1 MSIEPIDASYR
12 SALAPQPFLAVPQ
25 RGVEFPFA
33 VPPLT
38 AMPQRPRVR
47 GKFLFVGD
55 QKLYVRGVT
64 YGAFRPDAEG
74 NEYRDVDTID
84 RDFAQMVANGID
96 TVRIPHTTPP
106 RSLLDAAHRHGLR
119 VMVGLSAEQY
129 LGFVIDKRRDLDP
142 ERVLRERV
150 QRCAGHSALLCYALG
165 NEIPAHIARWYGPR
179 RVERYLERLYR
190 LVKREDPEGIVTYV
204 NYPSTEYL
212 DLSFLDLVCYNV
224 YLEKQTALDAYL
236 ARLQNIAGDRPVILT
251 EIGLDSLRNG
261 AEAQACNLDWQ
272 IRTVFAGGC
281 AGAFVFTWTDE
292 WHRAGAEV
300 EDWAFGLTDRERRPK
315 PALAAVRRAYAQ
327 VPFPDRPWPR
337 ITVVVCTYNGS
348 RVIRDCLEG
357 LALLDYPSFEV
368 IVVDDGSTDGT
379 ADIALQYDVRLIRTE
394 NRGLSSARNTGLEA
408 ATGEIVAYIDDDAYP
423 DPQWLKYLAL
433 TFGAT
438 QHAGVGGPN
447 IAPADDGPIATCV
460 ANAPGGPVHV
470 LLSDREAEHIPGC
483 NMAFRKTCLEAIG
496 GFDPQFRVAGD
507 DVDICWQLMEGG
519 WSLGFQPAAM
529 VWHHRRNS
537 VRAYWKQQR
546 GYGKAEAL
554 LKNKWPEKYNDT
566 GQLIWAGRIYSRG
579 LTRSLDLRRGRIY
592 HGTWGAAPFQR
603 LYHPAPSTLYSLS
616 LTPEWFL
623 AIPFLAVL
631 SALGILWR
639 PLLLAAPLLAVTVLV
654 PVVQAWV
661 STARSSFRGARGRRT
676 PLRRFESRLLTA
688 LLHVLQ
694 PLARLR
700 GRFQNGT
707 RQGVRGVRLSFPWPR
722 TRARWT
728 EQWLAPE
735 QRLQCV
741 EQALRDDG
749 ARVRRGGEWDL
760 WDLEVEAGAL
770 GAARLIVAVE
780 DHGSGKQFVRSRWWP
795 SVSATGLAL
804 ALVLSPLAVTA
815 ALDGARPAATVLG
828 AAAIW
833 LVLRAGYQ
841 CGAAAAAIERS
852 LRERGEG

>member
-1 MSIEPIDASYR
+1 MRLISFR
-12 SALAPQPFLAVPQ
+12 STLAPQPSLAIPPGAAEIPIDVS
-25 RGVEFPFA
+25 
-33 VPPLT
+33 VPPLIT
-38 AMPQRPRVR
+38 VTQRPRVR
-47 GKFLFVGD
+47 GKFLFISD
-55 QKLYVRGVT
+55 EKFYVRGVT

-74 NEYRDVDTID
+74 NEYRDVDRID
-84 RDFAQMVANGID
+84 GDFAQMVANGIN

-106 RSLLDAAHRHGLR
+106 RSLLDAAQRHGLR

-129 LGFVIDKRRDLDP
+129 LGYVIDKRRDLDP
-142 ERVLRERV
+142 ERALRERI
-150 QRCAGHSALLCYALG
+150 QRCAGHPALLCYALG
-165 NEIPAHIARWYGPR
+165 NEIPAQVARWHGPR

-261 AEAQACNLDWQ
+261 TEAQACNLDWQ

-281 AGAFVFTWTDE
+281 AGAFVFAWTDE

-300 EDWAFGLTDRERRPK
+300 EDWAFGITDRDRRPK
-315 PALAAVRRAYAQ
+315 PALAAVRGAYAE

-337 ITVVVCTYNGS
+337 ISVVVCSYNGS

-357 LALLDYPSFEV
+357 LAQLDYRNFEV

-379 ADIALQYDVRLIRTE
+379 ADIALQYNVRLIRTE

-433 TFGAT
+433 TFGT
-438 QHAGVGGPN
+438 TDHAGVGGPN
-447 IAPADDGPIATCV
+447 IAPAGDGPIAACV

-483 NMAFRKTCLEAIG
+483 NMAFRKERLEAIG

-507 DVDICWQLMEGG
+507 DVDVCWQLMERG
-519 WSLGFQPAAM
+519 WTLGFQPAAM

-546 GYGKAEAL
+546 GYGKAEGL
-554 LKNKWPEKYNDT
+554 LKNKWPEKYNGT

-616 LTPEWFL
+616 LTPEWYL
-623 AIPFLAVL
+623 AIPILAVL

-639 PLLLAAPLLAVTVLV
+639 PLLLASPLLALTVLV

-661 STARSSFRGARGRRT
+661 STSRSSFAGARGRRT
-676 PLRRFESRLLTA
+676 PFRRFQSRLLAA

-700 GRFQNGT
+700 GRLQNGA
-707 RQGVRGVRLSFPWPR
+707 RAGVRRVRPAVPWPR
-722 TRARWT
+722 TRAHWT
-728 EQWLAPE
+728 EHWVASE
-735 QRLQCV
+735 QRLTCV

-749 ARVRRGGEWDL
+749 ARVRRGGDWDL

-770 GAARLIVAVE
+770 GAARLIIAAE
-780 DHGSGKQFVRSRWWP
+780 DHGSGKQLVRSRWWP
-795 SVSATGLAL
+795 SVSVTGVAL
-804 ALVLSPLAVTA
+804 ALVLVPLAVAA
-815 ALDGARPAATVLG
+815 ALDGARPAATILG
-828 AAAIW
+828 SAAAW
-833 LVLRAGYQ
+833 VVLRAGNQ